1 MSVIYKEVEVNIDE
15 FDTQDIIK
23 ELELRGAKDP
33 HGDTAQKDLIEKI
46 WMKRRT
52 GNQDYQKE
60 LDDLIWAALG
70 KIS

>member
-1 MSVIYKEVEVNIDE
+1 MTVIYKEVEVGIDE
-15 FDTQDIIK
+15 FDTQDLIQ
-23 ELELRGAKDP
+23 ELELRNAL
-33 HGDTAQKDLIEKI
+33 HGDTAQKELIEKI

-70 KIS
+70 KIT

>member
-1 MSVIYKEVEVNIDE
+1 MAVIYKEVEVDIDE
-15 FDTQDIIK
+15 FDTQDLIE
-23 ELELRGAKDP
+23 ELELRNAL
-33 HGDTAQKDLIEKI
+33 HGDAAQKELIEKI

-70 KIS
+70 KIA